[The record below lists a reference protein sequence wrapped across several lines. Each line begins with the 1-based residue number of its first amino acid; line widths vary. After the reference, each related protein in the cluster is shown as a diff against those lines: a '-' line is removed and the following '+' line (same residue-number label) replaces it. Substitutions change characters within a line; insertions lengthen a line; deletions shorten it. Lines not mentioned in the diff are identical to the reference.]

1 MQRPVGWRRKT
12 VIYTDIIIIYTY
24 TESAVVQV
32 SARTIMF
39 KTVRAQH
46 GAGDSAAELQYTIL
60 PQSDDRSPSSASSG
74 EDEPTCAADHHHHHQ
89 QKHHMHQH
97 HQQQHHHCH
106 RRTSAVDSGTRRTV
120 LIIVA
125 MLVLGCG
132 VVAAAVLVP
141 ILLAARLVSSVPTSA
156 RLQTFAVA
164 ASGVIHSA
172 RGDYVQLLPV
182 KHAPPGT
189 VIEFEPLH
197 QRPPP
202 APYSASTNRRKKR
215 SGLRVPP
222 AAATTAASTAAK
234 RSRPVERSVN
244 GYRHRFRRPG
254 SAVVGFRPL
263 DFRIR
268 Q

>member
-1 MQRPVGWRRKT
+1 
-12 VIYTDIIIIYTY
+12 
-24 TESAVVQV
+24 
-32 SARTIMF
+32 MF

-46 GAGDSAAELQYTIL
+46 GAGELAAELEYTIL
-60 PQSDDRSPSSASSG
+60 PQSDDRSPSASSD
-74 EDEPTCAADHHHHHQ
+74 EDEPLAECESGRHVHRHDYHHHHQ
-89 QKHHMHQH
+89 QKQHTH
-97 HQQQHHHCH
+97 HQQYHQQHKYHQLQHEQLQQQHEQQQQFHHHYRH
-106 RRTSAVDSGTRRTV
+106 RRSSVDGNAAIADGTRRTV
-120 LIIVA
+120 IIIIA

-141 ILLAARLVSSVPTSA
+141 ILLAARLVSVPTSA

-189 VIEFEPLH
+189 VIEFEPL
-197 QRPPP
+197 QDLPPP
-202 APYSASTNRRKKR
+202 PPHPPANRRRKR
-215 SGLRVPP
+215 RAWPP
-222 AAATTAASTAAK
+222 TV
-234 RSRPVERSVN
+234 RRNRQPVADFVA
-244 GYRHRFRRPG
+244 RHRFRTGTP
-254 SAVVGFRPL
+254 AAAGFRPL